1 MSQIIDA
8 ILRLRDQFT
17 PALIRARSQL
27 EQTAK
32 LNERIGRDLQ
42 RTGRSISGIGEAMMP
57 MATGIA
63 VAGMASIKL
72 LQHLMIQCWR

>member
-42 RTGRSISGIGEAMMP
+42 RTGRSISGI
-57 MATGIA
+57 
-63 VAGMASIKL
+63 
-72 LQHLMIQCWR
+72 LMIQCWR